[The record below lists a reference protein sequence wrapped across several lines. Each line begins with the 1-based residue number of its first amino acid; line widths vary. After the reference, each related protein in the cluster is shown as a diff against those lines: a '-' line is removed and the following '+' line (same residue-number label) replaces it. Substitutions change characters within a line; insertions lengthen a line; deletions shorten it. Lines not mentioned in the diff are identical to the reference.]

1 MGELR
6 ALQRFARPDGL
17 RCTFHVSTGRDPRTA
32 RGQGGAVINYAVHSL
47 APTMEPL
54 VNICASGVA
63 ERHPKLR
70 FGAVGAGIG
79 WVAWMLDASGAA
91 CHPRRQQPFL
101 RGHLSDRP
109 PRHGR
114 PAATPDRRG
123 TGVGRQGRARS
134 LPARPLRRRPPA
146 RLAGRC
152 DPDLTGE
159 MVKRS
164 YDPNQTYTL
173 PPGGALRATN
183 EGWDSCA
190 ISSPPSSR
198 TRASSSSTTAR
209 SMS

>member
-54 VNICASGVA
+54 VNTCASGVA

-101 RGHLSDRP
+101 RGILRIAHHGMDDLRPLLTDEALEWADKVELDPYPPDRYVADLQLASRGAAIP
-109 PRHGR
+109 TSPARWSSAPTTPTR
-114 PAATPDRRG
+114 PTPSLPAAPCGPPTRDG
-123 TGVGRQGRARS
+123 THARS
-134 LPARPLRRRPPA
+134 LRRRRVERGHRAPP
-146 RLAGRC
+146 R
-152 DPDLTGE
+152 
-159 MVKRS
+159 
-164 YDPNQTYTL
+164 Q
-173 PPGGALRATN
+173 PG
-183 EGWDSCA
+183 
-190 ISSPPSSR
+190 P
-198 TRASSSSTTAR
+198 
-209 SMS
+209 